1 MDTFNPFG
9 DNIPIKRKL
18 RNTYGV
24 IKEIWFHKNTTIM
37 KKEFLKTRETFKE
50 YKLNNDRDGWTFKD
64 QN

>member
-1 MDTFNPFG
+1 MCLHSIYNQPLIDYS
-9 DNIPIKRKL
+9 
-18 RNTYGV
+18 NTLGV
-24 IKEIWFHKNTTIM
+24 IKEIWFHRNTTTM